1 MAKKTS
7 KNIKIGITGST
18 GVLGSILTKK
28 LRQKKYNIRV
38 FQSDICDFL
47 KVRDW
52 IKNHNFDAIFHLAS
66 LVPVKLC
73 NDDPLKACSINIG
86 GTNNILNSIKSL
98 DKKPWLFYA
107 STSHV
112 YKLKKTPLS
121 ETDNISPRTF
131 YGYTKLMGE
140 ILLENTHLS
149 NNINYC
155 IGRIFSFYSDA
166 QSEEFLYSS
175 IRKKLKKNLNKKNIF
190 IFNANNVLDI
200 QKAESVVKIIIKL
213 FEKKAQSTFNI
224 GTGKGVEI
232 KSFVKKLAKKKI
244 TILTN
249 TKKKTIVVANIKKL
263 NSVIL

>member
-1 MAKKTS
+1 MLNKK
-7 KNIKIGITGST
+7 IKIGITGST

-28 LRQKKYNIRV
+28 LKQKNYNVVI
-38 FQSDICDFL
+38 FQSDIRKTS
-47 KVRDW
+47 KVRNW
-52 IKNHNFDAIFHLAS
+52 IKNHKFDAIFHLAS
-66 LVPVKLC
+66 LVPVKSC

-140 ILLENTHLS
+140 KLLENTHLS

-175 IRKKLKKNLNKKNIF
+175 IRKKLKENLNKKNIF

-200 QKAESVVKIIIKL
+200 QRAESVVKVIIKL
-213 FEKKAQSTFNI
+213 FVKKAKGTFNI
-224 GTGKGVEI
+224 GTGKGIEI
-232 KSFVKKLAKKKI
+232 KSFVKKLTKKKI
-244 TILTN
+244 IISTN

>member
-1 MAKKTS
+1 MLNEK
-7 KNIKIGITGST
+7 IKVGITGST
-18 GVLGSILTKK
+18 GVLGTILTKK
-28 LRQKKYNIRV
+28 LKQKNYNVVI
-38 FQSDICDFL
+38 FQSDIRKIS
-47 KVRDW
+47 KVRNW
-52 IKNHNFDAIFHLAS
+52 IKNNNFDAIFHLAS

-131 YGYTKLMGE
+131 YGYTKWMGE
-140 ILLENTHLS
+140 KLLENIYLS
-149 NNINYC
+149 NNINFC
-155 IGRIFSFYSDA
+155 IGRIFSFYSNA
-166 QSEEFLYSS
+166 QSEEFLYSA
-175 IRKKLKKNLNKKNIF
+175 IRKKIRENLNKKNIF

-200 QKAESVVKIIIKL
+200 QRAENVVKIIIKL
-213 FEKKAQSTFNI
+213 FEKKAGGTFNI
-224 GTGKGVEI
+224 GTGKGIEI
-232 KSFVKKLAKKKI
+232 KRFVKKVTKKKI

-263 NSVIL
+263 NSLIL

>member
-1 MAKKTS
+1 MVNKK
-7 KNIKIGITGST
+7 IKIGITGST

-28 LRQKKYNIRV
+28 LKQKNYDVVI
-38 FQSDICDFL
+38 FQSDVRKISR
-47 KVRDW
+47 VRDW
-52 IKNHNFDAIFHLAS
+52 VKNHNFNAIFHLAS

-73 NDDPLKACSINIG
+73 NEKPLKACSINIG
-86 GTNNILNSIKSL
+86 GTNNILKSIKKL

-112 YKLKKTPLS
+112 YKLKKTPIS

-131 YGYTKLMGE
+131 YGYTKWMGE
-140 ILLENTHLS
+140 KIFENINLEYS
-149 NNINYC
+149 FNYC
-155 IGRIFSFYSDA
+155 IGRIFSFYSNA

-213 FEKKAQSTFNI
+213 FEKKAQGTFNI